1 MTTTD
6 SPPVA
11 APAGSPPDGRG
22 SAAVAVRR
30 QLPVG
35 GRGRIG
41 VLFAVVAAVLVVL
54 AAFHLTQGT
63 SNIGLADLWG
73 YLTHTG
79 DDARRTLV
87 SSILTGSRIPRLV
100 TGLLVGVVLG
110 VAGVA
115 MQSLARNPLA
125 SPDTLAVNAG
135 AQFAVTIVAAF
146 GISLPALPGGGVAF
160 AGGLLAAGVVVLI
173 GGTGSTAR
181 LVLAGTAM
189 ALALSAVTSTLMIL
203 FQQETAG
210 LFAWGSGS
218 LLQIDLDTARQM
230 LPVIVV
236 AIGVLLLLSH
246 RMDLLALGDDT
257 ATMLG
262 VHVGRLRVIVLL
274 LSVLLATSAVAMA
287 GPIGFVGLFAP
298 AGVGLL
304 VRYAPGLARH
314 RVRYPAAA
322 LLGAVTVIGADVL
335 LRGLFGETAG
345 VNVPTGVV
353 TTVLGAILLVAIA
366 RRSSAARVATSTGA
380 VATGS
385 RRRFRIVLTVAV
397 LAAAGCLIA
406 GIVLGG
412 RLVLLGDL
420 PNWLAGR
427 SSIEL
432 AGVLDERTPRVLGA
446 FLAGAA
452 LAAAG
457 TSVQA
462 VCRNPLAEPGLLGI
476 TAGAGLGAVL
486 VITVVP
492 AADGWTVMAAAAVGA
507 LAAFALVYLLARRN
521 GLDSGRLVLVGIG
534 VFAGGTA
541 LISMLIVLTD
551 PWNQV
556 KALTWLSGST
566 YGRSLQQILPV
577 AVLLVVLLP
586 LMMAGRRR
594 LDLMALDDDAPR
606 LLGVELERARLLHL
620 GGAALLTAGAVCAV
634 GVVGFV
640 GLVAPHCARALVG
653 ARNGWVMPVAA
664 LIGGVLVSVG
674 DTVGRTVIFPAQLPA
689 GLVAAVIGAPYF
701 VYLLWRT
708 RE

>member
-1 MTTTD
+1 M
-6 SPPVA
+6 
-11 APAGSPPDGRG
+11 
-22 SAAVAVRR
+22 
-30 QLPVG
+30 
-35 GRGRIG
+35 
-41 VLFAVVAAVLVVL
+41 LFAGVSALLLVL

-63 SNIGLADLWG
+63 SGIGLADLWAQ
-73 YLTHTG
+73 LTHSG
-79 DDARRTLV
+79 DDAHRTLV
-87 SSILTGSRIPRLV
+87 GTILTGSRIPRLV

-135 AQFAVTIVAAF
+135 AQFAVTMVAAL
-146 GISLPALPGGGVAF
+146 GISLPALPGNGVAF
-160 AGGLLAAGVVVLI
+160 IGGLLAAGVVVLI
-173 GGTGSTAR
+173 GGSGSTAR
-181 LVLAGTAM
+181 LVLAGTALAM
-189 ALALSAVTSTLMIL
+189 ALSAVTSTMMIL

-218 LLQIDLDTARQM
+218 LLQIDLDTVRQL
-230 LPVIVV
+230 LPVMVA

-257 ATMLG
+257 ASMLG
-262 VHVGRLRVIVLL
+262 VHVGRLRVVVLL
-274 LSVLLATSAVAMA
+274 VSVLLATTAVAMA

-298 AGVGLL
+298 ASVGLL
-304 VRYAPGLARH
+304 VRFAPGLARH

-322 LLGAVTVIGADVL
+322 LIGAVTVIGADVL
-335 LRGLFGETAG
+335 LRAIFGDTAG

-366 RRSSAARVATSTGA
+366 RRTSASRVASSTGA

-385 RRRFRIVLTVAV
+385 RRRFACWLAVAIVAAV
-397 LAAAGCLIA
+397 IFLVS

-427 SSIEL
+427 SSVEL
-432 AGVLDERTPRVLGA
+432 SGVLDERMPRVLGA

-457 TSVQA
+457 TTVQA

-486 VITVVP
+486 VITVFP
-492 AADGWTVMAAAAVGA
+492 AAGAVTIMAAAAAGA
-507 LAAFALVYLLARRN
+507 VLAFGLVYLLARRN

-566 YGRSLQQILPV
+566 YGRTITQILPV

-594 LDLMALDDDAPR
+594 LDLMSLDDDAPR

-620 GGAALLTAGAVCAV
+620 GGAALLTAAAVCAV

-653 ARNGWVMPVAA
+653 ARNGRVLPVAA

-689 GLVAAVIGAPYF
+689 GLVATVIGAPYF

-708 RE
+708 RD